1 MSAPD
6 EPTVDSYEQSVLGGK
21 PSSAKQFREQART
34 ALGAHYQQ
42 EIDLPAMFK
51 DVAGAF
57 VQQASAPAQV
67 RHLVDRAIRS
77 AIGERKVAA
86 IILPNDLQVEKME
99 DRPHEHFYVQSG
111 VGLSMTNPVPG
122 PDALAAAA
130 EVLASGARAQDAE
143 APEPTRG
150 RVIAVFQPH
159 LYSRTEEFAEQF
171 AAALD
176 AADEV
181 IVADVYGAREA
192 PIPGVS
198 GRSITDR
205 LTGNH
210 RFVPDLST
218 LAGAV
223 ATIAQPGDIVLTL
236 GAGDITMQGPEILA
250 ALDDARAASRTTNG
264 GEGAS

>member
-1 MSAPD
+1 
-6 EPTVDSYEQSVLGGK
+6 V
-21 PSSAKQFREQART
+21 
-34 ALGAHYQQ
+34 
-42 EIDLPAMFK
+42 
-51 DVAGAF
+51 
-57 VQQASAPAQV
+57 
-67 RHLVDRAIRS
+67 
-77 AIGERKVAA
+77 
-86 IILPNDLQVEKME
+86 
-99 DRPHEHFYVQSG
+99 
-111 VGLSMTNPVPG
+111 
-122 PDALAAAA
+122 LAAARGVVGRGGV
-130 EVLASGARAQDAE
+130 EHSRGGG
-143 APEPTRG
+143 RG

-192 PIPGVS
+192 PIPGIS

-205 LTGNH
+205 LTRPH

-218 LAGAV
+218 LADVV

-250 ALDDARAASRTTNG
+250 ALEGARTSPPATAG
-264 GEGAS
+264 GEDIS